1 MNLEEIKF
9 GEDGLV
15 PAIVQDEATGQVLML
30 AYMNAESLRRTLES
44 GETWF
49 WSRSRRS
56 LWHKGERS
64 GNAQKVISIAL
75 DCDGDAL
82 LVKVE
87 PRGPACHTG
96 RQSCFF
102 RWLEPG
108 LFEAQAREGSH

>member
-1 MNLEEIKF
+1 MEFEGIKF

-15 PAIVQDEATGQVLML
+15 PAIVQDGATGQVLML
-30 AYMNAESLRRTLES
+30 AYMSAESLRRTLES

-49 WSRSRRS
+49 WSRSRGS
-56 LWHKGERS
+56 LWHKGEVS
-64 GNAQKVISIAL
+64 GNVQKVISIAL

-102 RWLEPG
+102 RSLE
-108 LFEAQAREGSH
+108 LFEAQAREGSN